1 MREKIEKLALM
12 KKFEFFKDLLNF
24 NKEMYDTINEVIIYY
39 IISSNKYFYK
49 YDIFIN
55 TNKNELKC
63 EK

>member
-24 NKEMYDTINEVIIYY
+24 KEMYDTINEV
-39 IISSNKYFYK
+39 ISSNKYFYK

>member
-24 NKEMYDTINEVIIYY
+24 KEMYDTINEVI
-39 IISSNKYFYK
+39 SSNKYFYKYIYK

>member
-1 MREKIEKLALM
+1 M

-24 NKEMYDTINEVIIYY
+24 KEMYDTINKV
-39 IISSNKYFYK
+39 ISSNKYFYK